1 MPWLACSQSSRFFAS
16 TMQIL
21 GNWLSLGC
29 QAWWEVPSSIE
40 PSCQSAFF
48 LLFSSFPFFP
58 PLFFSLFFSFWEFYQ
73 ICYMKDHFNLQV
85 KTSLL
90 LLWCGCLW
98 FCSLSDFIRKTLL
111 YNTEYQWC
119 ECAPWPSS
127 YSHFTTNTAAVG
139 PLGTFFYKAEEVSF

>member
-1 MPWLACSQSSRFFAS
+1 MSWLAFSQSNRFFAS

-21 GNWLSLGC
+21 GNWAWVVRLGGKFFHLLSHL
-29 QAWWEVPSSIE
+29 ASLH
-40 PSCQSAFF
+40 FF
-48 LLFSSFPFFP
+48 LLFSLFPFFP

-98 FCSLSDFIRKTLL
+98 FCSLSDFIVKTLL
-111 YNTEYQWC
+111 YNIEYQWC

-139 PLGTFFYKAEEVSF
+139 PLGTFFL

>member
-1 MPWLACSQSSRFFAS
+1 MSWLACSQSNRFFAS

-21 GNWLSLGC
+21 GKWAWVVRLGGKFLHLLRHVASLPFSSTFFISLLSS
-29 QAWWEVPSSIE
+29 P
-40 PSCQSAFF
+40 FF
-48 LLFSSFPFFP
+48 LSIILF
-58 PLFFSLFFSFWEFYQ
+58 LRFYQ

-90 LLWCGCLW
+90 LLWYRCLW
-98 FCSLSDFIRKTLL
+98 FCSLSDFIGKRLL

-127 YSHFTTNTAAVG
+127 CSHFTTNTAAVG
-139 PLGTFFYKAEEVSF
+139 PLGTFFYKVEEVSF